1 MTRSIILPV
10 TLPNVYQFKKKLTSK
25 FKDKFVLKQ
34 LITNEMLGCAIL
46 WFITNHNTYFRLRQ
60 FSDISISQD
69 TVDSYV
75 RCGRIFKYEFI
86 SNLPISRSVKE
97 VWKSVDIWEF
107 SVVFRLPVY
116 NGKHLCTRALQRAGQ
131 VTKILLHADVTD
143 QVIGALNA
151 ATIADNLW
159 LVCSRGPFRSITQ
172 WHVWLLEVE
181 PQAQQQIYMGTT
193 DIFKN
198 A

>member
-107 SVVFRLPVY
+107 SVMFFDSRCTMGSIYALE
-116 NGKHLCTRALQRAGQ
+116 LCSVPA
-131 VTKILLHADVTD
+131 K
-143 QVIGALNA
+143 
-151 ATIADNLW
+151 
-159 LVCSRGPFRSITQ
+159 SPKFY
-172 WHVWLLEVE
+172 
-181 PQAQQQIYMGTT
+181 YMPTSP
-193 DIFKN
+193 IKLS
-198 A
+198 AH